1 MPAALIFAAPV
12 IAGALSRMDPML
24 PAKVGGAILAAGAG
38 VIAGSAIGRE
48 LDKPKTGSLPGQ
60 PGVTTPPP
68 AVPWSTPDY
77 SGWGALHRTTAATQE
92 IGATATAD
100 SMYTNMP
107 STPFPAWPMNS
118 TPPID
123 GVRRNMYQ
131 PQPPANRQVQNQEKP
146 TDPTS
151 GTQRGNCKGPAQVRR
166 YTRAG
171 FLTRATPISPET
183 PTP

>member
-38 VIAGSAIGRE
+38 VI
-48 LDKPKTGSLPGQ
+48 
-60 PGVTTPPP
+60 
-68 AVPWSTPDY
+68 
-77 SGWGALHRTTAATQE
+77 
-92 IGATATAD
+92 ATAD